1 MGLDDLEDRVISTI
15 QEMQVKLG
23 QSPGAVTLYLPLDCL
38 DGDADA
44 ELSRFR
50 EHVRPGLGD
59 VVCTV
64 EGDRVRI
71 TVPEEGCRY
80 VARLPV
86 SPVLTAMVDAVMS
99 RESLDGIRARL
110 AGISSGLV
118 WEEVDGDGFDH
129 IAYFDDGTDP
139 YIYCIDSDCGPIT
152 YHRFSRSDYAAF
164 GFGNPVRP
172 WHND

>member
-1 MGLDDLEDRVISTI
+1 MDPDDLEDRVISTI

-23 QSPGAVTLYLPLDCL
+23 QSPGAVTLYLPSDCL
-38 DGDADA
+38 GDDM
-44 ELSRFR
+44 ELSRFT
-50 EHVRPGLGD
+50 EHVRPKLGN
-59 VVCTV
+59 VICTV
-64 EGDRVRI
+64 EDGRVRI

-80 VARLPV
+80 VAGLPV

-99 RESLDGIRARL
+99 RESLNGIRARL
-110 AGISSGLV
+110 AGISDGLI

-152 YHRFSRSDYAAF
+152 YHRFSRRDYAAF
-164 GFGNPVRP
+164 GFDGPTHRLK
-172 WHND
+172 